1 MANLKGSSDLTR
13 GRSLTDVSRLIW
25 TLSRPAVLP
34 INMKVKE
41 MSGVRFWSSEKYI
54 DIKQTRSSRLQSNA
68 NDMGQ

>member
-13 GRSLTDVSRLIW
+13 GRSLTDANRLIL

-34 INMKVKE
+34 INMKMKE

-54 DIKQTRSSRLQSNA
+54 DIKQTRLSRLQSNA